1 MAAVFGCRVRAAGE
15 RDRFLCALQTALVG
29 GGEPGAFASPPERGW
44 VAATSRSTH
53 ERGGGWDFCLR
64 VPPGEAA
71 AADPARRGT
80 QPRSVCA
87 RSRSAVGPFFFLQP
101 SGALV
106 FSEVLR
112 KLAP

>member
-53 ERGGGWDFCLR
+53 ERGEGWDFCLR

-80 QPRSVCA
+80 QPRSGEVPTST
-87 RSRSAVGPFFFLQP
+87 RRAVGPGMHRSLK
-101 SGALV
+101 GT
-106 FSEVLR
+106 
-112 KLAP
+112 